1 MDIATVVGL
10 IGGLAVVGAAI
21 VFGGSPVIFVNIPS
35 FLIVIVGSIF
45 VVAMKFSVQKLTN
58 AVAVAMKAFF
68 FTLETPE
75 EIIIEAVKLAK
86 IARKDGPLGL
96 EKTQVANKFLARG
109 VRLVVDNTDADVA
122 RQIMDR
128 DRISTTDRHGE
139 GQEIFNALNDVAP
152 AMGMI
157 GTLIGLVQM
166 LSNMSDPKSIG
177 PAMAVAL
184 LTTLYGAIVS
194 NMIAKPIA
202 DKLSLRANEEEFLNT
217 LCIDAIH
224 AIGKGYSPMIV
235 EESLVSYLSL
245 KNRDKFAEEK
255 DELLKASE
263 AKAA

>member
-1 MDIATVVGL
+1 MDIATVIGL
-10 IGGLAVVGAAI
+10 IGGLIVVAAAI
-21 VFGGSPVIFVNIPS
+21 VFGGSPIIFVNIPS

-45 VVAMKFSVQKLTN
+45 VVSIKFSVAKLQT
-58 AVAVAMKAFF
+58 AVSVAMNAFF
-68 FTLETPE
+68 FKLETPQ
-75 EIIIEAVKLAK
+75 EIIIEAVRLAK

-96 EKTQVANKFLARG
+96 EKTEVKNKFLARG

-122 RQIMDR
+122 RQIME
-128 DRISTTDRHGE
+128 TDRVAAVQRHE
-139 GQEIFNALNDVAP
+139 DGQNIFMALNDVAP

-202 DKLSLRANEEEFLNT
+202 DKLGMRSTEEDFLNT

-235 EESLVSYLSL
+235 EEALVSYLSL
-245 KNRDKFAEEK
+245 KMREKFGEEK
-255 DELLKASE
+255 DELLKQGE
-263 AKAA
+263 AA